1 MIRGTHIGQ
10 GIEHHSSTARQRR
23 GATGRRLKHR
33 ASAAQAQLAY
43 PARKCP
49 RGRKLGCVTGS
60 GWRLMTI
67 PGTLYPVSTV
77 RRRTATVPPTVPL
90 KSEALSRR
98 LGASQIPLLGLM
110 YDGSHSWLHRAT
122 ARDTLSSIV
131 WRSARRPPRP
141 VVRYGGVRCRVL
153 PEHAVRPCHIA
164 VWSCLE

>member
-1 MIRGTHIGQ
+1 MVQT
-10 GIEHHSSTARQRR
+10 
-23 GATGRRLKHR
+23 
-33 ASAAQAQLAY
+33 
-43 PARKCP
+43 
-49 RGRKLGCVTGS
+49 LGCVKCS
-60 GWRLMTI
+60 GRGLMTI

-98 LGASQIPLLGLM
+98 LGASQIPLFSLM

-153 PEHAVRPCHIA
+153 PEHAVRPCHIVVHWA
-164 VWSCLE
+164 PRFVPILGGSLYRGWAGGHTKVSRLCNTSKTTQTRQAKQNKQGKT